1 MMLPATAVD
10 WVTVRVYQLV
20 FVIFSDREFTPP
32 PNISNYF
39 QERLVKNMQG
49 KITLGDGLQ
58 FKNADTK
65 NKKGWLSKEDIQSA
79 VK

>member
-1 MMLPATAVD
+1 VKTAQD
-10 WVTVRVYQLV
+10 
-20 FVIFSDREFTPP
+20 
-32 PNISNYF
+32 
-39 QERLVKNMQG
+39 

-65 NKKGWLSKEDIQSA
+65 NKKGWLSKKDTQSA

>member
-1 MMLPATAVD
+1 L
-10 WVTVRVYQLV
+10 YLQ
-20 FVIFSDREFTPP
+20 FSAIGNPP
-32 PNISNYF
+32 PHNISNYL
-39 QERLVKNMQG
+39 QARRVKTAQG

-65 NKKGWLSKEDIQSA
+65 NKKDWLSKEDSQSP